1 MCGKLHQAA
10 AVLCAGAK
18 GHLFSHFNAGLLAR
32 MHPLVLAPAPVSSLA
47 PSPAAPLDAVPDWLR
62 VSEAESVA
70 VQLDDGEEVPLAVP
84 ELLRVSVCVAD
95 CVGDAEAD
103 AVTDW
108 LGLAE

>member
-1 MCGKLHQAA
+1 MLDPEIDDEPEVLRLPDADGV
-10 AVLCAGAK
+10 AVDDGVSVGVAGPDRV
-18 GHLFSHFNAGLLAR
+18 LLA
-32 MHPLVLAPAPVSSLA
+32 
-47 PSPAAPLDAVPDWLR
+47 DAVPDWLG

-70 VQLDDGEEVPLAVP
+70 VQLVDGEEVPLAVP

-108 LGLAE
+108 LGLTD

>member
-1 MCGKLHQAA
+1 VG
-10 AVLCAGAK
+10 VAGPDRV
-18 GHLFSHFNAGLLAR
+18 LLA
-32 MHPLVLAPAPVSSLA
+32 
-47 PSPAAPLDAVPDWLR
+47 DAVPDWLR

-70 VQLDDGEEVPLAVP
+70 VQLDDGDEVPLAVP

-108 LGLAE
+108 LGLAD